1 MERLGDTSLLYL
13 TVTEGAPLVTL
24 RLEGHATQSTGDKVT
39 LRLRPEQCHLFD
51 AQGKAFRRTVELPA

>member
-13 TVTEGAPLVTL
+13 TIAEGSPLVTL
-24 RLEGHATQSTGDKVT
+24 RLEGHATQSTGDQVT

-51 AQGKAFRRTVELPA
+51 AQGKAFRRTVELPN